1 MSKRKNSVNDRKYH
15 YTYRIT
21 NIKENKHYYGVRSSK
36 DDPKLDLGIKY
47 FSSSSNKE
55 FIKEQKENKD
65 IFKYKIIKIFE
76 TREEAVELEMFLHN
90 KYDVG
95 VNENFYNKVK
105 QTSTGFDT
113 TGKAVYI
120 NEFGLSEFL
129 YVNEAKKRGLKG
141 FSAGYPSHLKGKKL
155 SSEHR
160 LKLSESHKG
169 DKNHNYGIPKT
180 DEIKQKISNS
190 NKGKI
195 ITDDS
200 RQKLS
205 ESQKGK
211 IMPVETREKISI
223 ALSGRVRTEEHC
235 KNISNGK
242 KGKKYSPEACANM
255 SAGQKGKH
263 VWNKGLTNMQSHSEE
278 TKNILSAH
286 FSNTKWIN
294 NNVISK
300 RILEVELEQYLNNGW
315 LLGRRKKGI
324 SNG

>member
-1 MSKRKNSVNDRKYH
+1 MKKYN
-15 YTYRIT
+15 YVYRIT
-21 NIKENKHYYGVRSSK
+21 NKKENKHYYGVRSSK
-36 DDPKLDLGIKY
+36 VEPKLDLGIKY

-65 IFKYKIIKIFE
+65 TFKYKIIKIFE
-76 TREEAVELEMFLHN
+76 TREEAVELEIKLHF
-90 KYDVG
+90 KFDVG
-95 VNENFYNKVK
+95 TNEAFYNKSK
-105 QTSTGFDT
+105 QTNKGFDT

-120 NEFGLSEFL
+120 NEYGLSELL

-141 FSAGYPSHLKGKKL
+141 FFAGNPSHLKGKKL
-155 SSEHR
+155 SLEHR

-195 ITDDS
+195 ITEAS
-200 RQKLS
+200 RQKMS

-211 IMPVETREKISI
+211 IIPVETREKISI

-242 KGKKYSPEACANM
+242 KGKKHSPEARANM

-263 VWNKGLTNMQSHSEE
+263 VWNKGLSNMQSHSEE

-294 NNVISK
+294 NNVINK
-300 RILEVELEQYLNNGW
+300 RILEVELEQYLICGW